1 MNLQDLKNKEPED
14 LLKQADALNIE
25 NPSSLRKQDLM
36 FSILKKIA
44 QDGETIT
51 GIGVIEILQDGFGF
65 LRSHLNLIIYLDQM
79 IFILAQIKLKNLV
92 LRTGDSV
99 EGEIRGTKTR

>member
-44 QDGETIT
+44 LDGETKT
-51 GIGVIEILQDGFGF
+51 VLHYLNYADSSYGFT
-65 LRSHLNLIIYLDQM
+65 
-79 IFILAQIKLKNLV
+79 V
-92 LRTGDSV
+92 LGYFF
-99 EGEIRGTKTR
+99 